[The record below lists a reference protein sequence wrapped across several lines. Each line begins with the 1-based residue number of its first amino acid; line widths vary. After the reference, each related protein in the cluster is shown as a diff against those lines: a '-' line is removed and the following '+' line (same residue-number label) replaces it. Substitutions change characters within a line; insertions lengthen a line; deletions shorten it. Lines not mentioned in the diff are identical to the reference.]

1 MNRIFTLFLVFIY
14 IMACNTVKNDGNNPQ
29 NLKRVWMLV
38 EFSSFDKVYLTKKGA
53 FLDLT
58 QDQNASSK
66 MGCNQMSFPFQVKN
80 DTEISFSVGMS
91 TKMYCEDMKLEDAF
105 SKKITSVKTYSID
118 GHKLILTTENGSK
131 ISFVAQ
137 DWD

>member
-38 EFSSFDKVYLTKKGA
+38 EFSSFDKNYLTKKGA

-80 DTEISFSVGMS
+80 DAEITFSAGMA
-91 TKMYCEDMKLEDAF
+91 TKMYCEDMRLEDAF
-105 SKKITSVKTYSID
+105 SKAITTVKTYSIE
-118 GHKLILTTENGSK
+118 GHKLILKADDGSTML
-131 ISFVAQ
+131 FVAQ